1 MAIEIFS
8 RREQKYLITTSQYE
22 NLKEKLSY
30 HMRND
35 QNGENGRYTVSSL
48 YFDNAENDIY
58 FETKNK
64 LKYRQ
69 KLRLRVYDHTDPN
82 GIAFFEVK
90 QKHKNVVHKRRLT
103 MPLCEAYRY
112 LEADTCR
119 LDEYDTS
126 NPQVL
131 REIDYFRRFYRLEP
145 AMVVAYDRHA
155 MHGLD
160 DSSLRITFDFN
171 LRCRKE
177 ELQLEKGP
185 YGEYFIDPDLV
196 VMEVKVDHSVPL
208 WLVRILQELDCEQR
222 SASKFCTS
230 TELLSKGE
238 FKKIDAEQTTLGG
251 YSNGYDQ

>member
-1 MAIEIFS
+1 
-8 RREQKYLITTSQYE
+8 
-22 NLKEKLSY
+22 
-30 HMRND
+30 
-35 QNGENGRYTVSSL
+35 
-48 YFDNAENDIY
+48 
-58 FETKNK
+58 
-64 LKYRQ
+64 
-69 KLRLRVYDHTDPN
+69 
-82 GIAFFEVK
+82 
-90 QKHKNVVHKRRLT
+90 
-103 MPLCEAYRY
+103 
-112 LEADTCR
+112 
-119 LDEYDTS
+119 
-126 NPQVL
+126 VL